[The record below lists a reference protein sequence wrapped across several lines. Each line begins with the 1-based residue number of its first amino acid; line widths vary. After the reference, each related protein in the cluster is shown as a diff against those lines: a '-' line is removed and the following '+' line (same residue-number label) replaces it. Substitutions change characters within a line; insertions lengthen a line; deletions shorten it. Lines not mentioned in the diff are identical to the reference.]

1 VTTTARTHN
10 LTKFGLSDMAA
21 CGSKLRELGKQEK
34 TMEAFAKRAALH
46 FYESLVDNEGKSASA
61 LVRVFATITTGDL
74 TLELKALL
82 PSGVSPSV
90 RCLTLLG
97 TAGLKPEW
105 RARTMSSSYQVIP
118 LVSRDMVER
127 LPMFSQMIRQFG
139 IKLANAVNPSG
150 NVLIDDQQQTY
161 NVFFVPEAEGS
172 PFVPAQANF
181 VVPFGIRSVLGF
193 GGMLPSGNLFAVIIF
208 SKVAVPRNA
217 ANLFATIALSL
228 RLALLRFDR
237 RFIFEEQER

>member
-1 VTTTARTHN
+1 
-10 LTKFGLSDMAA
+10 
-21 CGSKLRELGKQEK
+21 
-34 TMEAFAKRAALH
+34 
-46 FYESLVDNEGKSASA
+46 
-61 LVRVFATITTGDL
+61 
-74 TLELKALL
+74 
-82 PSGVSPSV
+82 
-90 RCLTLLG
+90 
-97 TAGLKPEW
+97 
-105 RARTMSSSYQVIP
+105 
-118 LVSRDMVER
+118 
-127 LPMFSQMIRQFG
+127 
-139 IKLANAVNPSG
+139 
-150 NVLIDDQQQTY
+150 VLIDDQQQTY